1 LKIMSCCTGY
11 ATDHSSST
19 YEFYS
24 LDRLTKEQKETVER
38 LTGQQP
44 RGRNIGFQYWGDFQD
59 IPSNWI
65 EELLSAPYDIMVSE
79 SYDWWSTKMSLPYD
93 EDLLTKLGRYGCEYD
108 GCGFWVQRVDD
119 KMFLSFGY
127 QLEYGTAFDALGEGP
142 FRGLADLFEGI
153 RDEILAGD
161 FSALRVIHEC
171 YGGYADELEEKESG
185 PLSES
190 AETLRDILFVH

>member
-1 LKIMSCCTGY
+1 MKILSYCAGY

-44 RGRNIGFQYWGDFQD
+44 RGRKISFHYWGDFQD
-59 IPSNWI
+59 IPSGWV
-65 EELLSAPYDIMVSE
+65 EKLLSDPYDIMVSE
-79 SYDWWSTKMSLPYD
+79 SYDWWSTEMSLPYD
-93 EDLLTKLGRYGCEYD
+93 EDLLAKLGRYECEYD
-108 GCGFWVQRVDD
+108 ACGFRVRHVDD
-119 KMFLSFGY
+119 KMLLSFGY
-127 QLEYGTAFDALGEGP
+127 QLEYGAAYAALGSNP
-142 FRGLADLFEGI
+142 FHGLADLLEEI
-153 RDEILAGD
+153 RGEILAGD
-161 FSALRVIHEC
+161 FSALRVIYEC
-171 YGGYADELEEKESG
+171 YGGYAEELEEEESG

>member
-1 LKIMSCCTGY
+1 MRIMSCCTGY

-24 LDRLTKEQKETVER
+24 LDRLTKEQKEAVES
-38 LTGQQP
+38 LTGQRP
-44 RGRNIGFQYWGDFQD
+44 TGRNIGFHYWGDFRD
-59 IPSNWI
+59 IPSGWV
-65 EELLSAPYDIMVSE
+65 EKLLRDPYDIMVSE

-93 EDLLTKLGRYGCEYD
+93 EDLLTKLGRYKCDYD
-108 GCGFWVQRVDD
+108 SCGFWVRRVDD

-127 QLEYGTAFDALGEGP
+127 QLEYGAAFGALGEEP

-153 RDEILAGD
+153 RGEILAGD
-161 FSALRVIHEC
+161 FSALRVIHQC
-171 YGGYADELEEKESG
+171 YGGYAEELDEEGG

-190 AETLRDILFVH
+190 AETLRDILFVQ

>member
-1 LKIMSCCTGY
+1 MKIMSCCTGY

-24 LDRLTKEQKETVER
+24 LDRLTKEQKEAVER
-38 LTGQQP
+38 LTGQRP
-44 RGRNIGFQYWGDFQD
+44 RGRNIGFHYWGDFQD
-59 IPSNWI
+59 IPSDWI
-65 EELLSAPYDIMVSE
+65 EQLLSDPYDIMVSE

-93 EDLLTKLGRYGCEYD
+93 EDLLTKLGRYECEYD
-108 GCGFWVQRVDD
+108 GCGFWVQRMDD
-119 KMFLSFGY
+119 KMLPSFGY
-127 QLEYGTAFDALGEGP
+127 QLDYGAAHDALGSNP
-142 FRGLADLFEGI
+142 FRGLAHLFEKI

-161 FSALRVIHEC
+161 FSALRVIHER
-171 YGGYADELEEKESG
+171 YGGYADELEEEEIG

>member
-1 LKIMSCCTGY
+1 MKITSCCTGY

-24 LDRLTKEQKETVER
+24 LDRLTKEQKEAVER
-38 LTGQQP
+38 LTGQRP

-59 IPSNWI
+59 IPSGWV
-65 EELLSAPYDIMVSE
+65 EELLSDPYDIMVSE
-79 SYDWWSTKMSLPYD
+79 SYDWWSTEMSLPYD
-93 EDLLTKLGRYGCEYD
+93 EDLLTELGRYECEYD
-108 GCGFWVQRVDD
+108 ACGFWVRRMDD
-119 KMFLSFGY
+119 KMVLSFGY
-127 QLEYGTAFDALGEGP
+127 QLDYGAAHDALGRNP
-142 FRGLADLFEGI
+142 FRGLADLFEEI
-153 RDEILAGD
+153 RGEILAGD

-171 YGGYADELEEKESG
+171 YGGYADELEEEESG

>member
-1 LKIMSCCTGY
+1 MKIMSCCTGY

-24 LDRLTKEQKETVER
+24 LDRLTKEQKEAVER
-38 LTGQQP
+38 LTGQRP
-44 RGRNIGFQYWGDFQD
+44 RGRNIGFHYWGDFQD
-59 IPSNWI
+59 IPSDWI
-65 EELLSAPYDIMVSE
+65 EELLSDPYDIMVSE
-79 SYDWWSTKMSLPYD
+79 SYDWWSTQMSLPYD
-93 EDLLTKLGRYGCEYD
+93 EDLLTKLGGYECDYD

-119 KMFLSFGY
+119 KMLLSFGY
-127 QLEYGTAFDALGEGP
+127 QLEYEAAYDALGENP
-142 FRGLADLFEGI
+142 FRGLVDLFEGI

-161 FSALRVIHEC
+161 FRALQVIHEY
-171 YGGYADELEEKESG
+171 YGGYADELDEEGS

>member
-1 LKIMSCCTGY
+1 MKIMSCCTGY

-24 LDRLTKEQKETVER
+24 LDRLTKEQKEAVES

-44 RGRNIGFQYWGDFQD
+44 RGRNIGFHYWGDFQD

-93 EDLLTKLGRYGCEYD
+93 EDLLTKLGRYNCDYD
-108 GCGFWVQRVDD
+108 SCGFWVRRVDD
-119 KMFLSFGY
+119 KMLLSFGY
-127 QLEYGTAFDALGEGP
+127 QLEYGAAFGALGEKP
-142 FRGLADLFEGI
+142 FRGLADLFEEI

-171 YGGYADELEEKESG
+171 YGGYADELEEEQSG

>member
-1 LKIMSCCTGY
+1 MSCCTGY

-44 RGRNIGFQYWGDFQD
+44 RGRNIGFHYWGDFQD

-93 EDLLTKLGRYGCEYD
+93 EDLLTKLVRYGCDYD
-108 GCGFWVQRVDD
+108 GCGFWVRRVDD
-119 KMFLSFGY
+119 NMLLSFGY
-127 QLEYGTAFDALGEGP
+127 QLEYGAAFGALGEKP

-153 RDEILAGD
+153 RDEILADD
-161 FSALRVIHEC
+161 FSTLRVIHER
-171 YGGYADELEEKESG
+171 YGGYADELEEEESG

>member
-1 LKIMSCCTGY
+1 MKIISCCTGY

-24 LDRLTKEQKETVER
+24 LDRLNKEQKEAVER
-38 LTGQQP
+38 LTGQRP

-65 EELLSAPYDIMVSE
+65 EELLSGPYDIMVSE

-93 EDLLTKLGRYGCEYD
+93 EDLPTKLGRYECEYD
-108 GCGFWVQRVDD
+108 GCGFWAQRVDD
-119 KMFLSFGY
+119 KMLLSFGY
-127 QLEYGTAFDALGEGP
+127 QLEYGAAFDALGEKP
-142 FRGLADLFEGI
+142 FRGLADLFEEI
-153 RDEILAGD
+153 RGEILAGD
-161 FSALRVIHEC
+161 FSALQVIHEH
-171 YGGYADELEEKESG
+171 YGGYADKLGGEESG

>member
-1 LKIMSCCTGY
+1 MKILSYCTGY

-38 LTGQQP
+38 LTGQRP

-59 IPSNWI
+59 IPSGWV
-65 EELLSAPYDIMVSE
+65 EKLLSDSYDIMVSE
-79 SYDWWSTKMSLPYD
+79 SYDWWSTRMSLSYD
-93 EDLLTKLGRYGCEYD
+93 EDLLAKLGCYECEYD

-119 KMFLSFGY
+119 KMLLSFGY
-127 QLEYGTAFDALGEGP
+127 QLEYGAAFDTLGEKP
-142 FRGLADLFEGI
+142 FRGLADLFEEI

-161 FSALRVIHEC
+161 FSALRAIHEC
-171 YGGYADELEEKESG
+171 YGGYADELEEGESG
-185 PLSES
+185 PLSET